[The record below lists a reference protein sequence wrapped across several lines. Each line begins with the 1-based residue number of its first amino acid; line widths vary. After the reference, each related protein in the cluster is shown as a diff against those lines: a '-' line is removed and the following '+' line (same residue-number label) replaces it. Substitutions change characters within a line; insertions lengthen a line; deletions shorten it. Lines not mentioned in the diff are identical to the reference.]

1 MASRQLRKDAIVCEI
16 NITPLTDV
24 FLVLLVIVM
33 IVAPV
38 LSHSQQ
44 EIKPPSI
51 TQGEGIDKE
60 WPTVEIAKDGT
71 PFFDGRMTSL
81 AELPSLLSAQLIG
94 LEERKLVVR
103 GDVSARSQAVLEV
116 MRIARE
122 AGFEQAFIAGV
133 ATADLAGQTASP
145 VPAAPASATDATAP
159 NTQ

>member
-1 MASRQLRKDAIVCEI
+1 MASRHHRKDAIVCEI

-44 EIKPPSI
+44 EIRPPSI
-51 TQGEGIDKE
+51 TQGEGIDKK
-60 WPTVEIAKDGT
+60 WPTVEVAKDGT

-94 LEERKLVVR
+94 LDERKLVIR

-122 AGFEQAFIAGV
+122 AGFEQAFIAGI
-133 ATADLAGQTASP
+133 ATGDLAGQTTDP
-145 VPAAPASATDATAP
+145 APATPVGDPASSTTP
-159 NTQ
+159 